1 MSDTTPDG
9 ISGAPLNANK
19 ADAQTSQGASRPARI
34 YVLKPFT
41 PAKVSPA
48 MDAGPGRSGA
58 PAPPASAL
66 IHQKSNS
73 GVEIEN
79 SDEKT
84 EAKPA
89 PQVARKPLPGRLRK
103 KSFSIEDRIRWMKN
117 KYGHEHLGFQT
128 LTVRENLTD
137 GRELNRRF
145 KSLTRNVFPR
155 LYEDWLR
162 VYERQKR
169 GAWHIHL
176 VVALKADIRT
186 GGNAQA
192 LDQLLKAKKDG
203 NISKAAYYAGLQKHA
218 SPALRA
224 IWKEYRRLCGLREF
238 KHRRE
243 SQGKRYY
250 KFDASHLLPVIGTPE
265 GLAAYVSKYISKGFE
280 NRRPEDKGMR
290 LVGCSKRVA
299 AACSE
304 RFTWAKGAGSL
315 WRLKMPI
322 LAGMIGFKTSDDF
335 ARRLGPKW
343 AYHVKPMVE
352 MLMLPYY
359 ADMKLAR
366 ADGWDLV
373 NVADGSPW
381 PWPDL
386 EVPTAQI
393 HEAQT
398 RAFSAVIDLLARKSG
413 RRWDKRQERERDR
426 VPVLKPSE
434 VQQSEFAG
442 LERPRIW
449 AD

>member
-1 MSDTTPDG
+1 MDTDKPK
-9 ISGAPLNANK
+9 PEVP
-19 ADAQTSQGASRPARI
+19 QGSAAKPPRI
-34 YVLKPFT
+34 YILKPFT
-41 PAKVSPA
+41 PPPKSPT
-48 MDAGPGRSGA
+48 MDVGPGRSG
-58 PAPPASAL
+58 PPGPPASAL

-73 GVEIEN
+73 GVEIEI
-79 SDEKT
+79 SEQKT

-89 PQVARKPLPGRLRK
+89 PNQLWKPLPARLRK
-103 KSFSIEDRIRWMKN
+103 KSFSIEDRIRWMKEIH
-117 KYGHEHLGFQT
+117 GHNHLGFQT

-176 VVALKADIRT
+176 VVALKIDIRT
-186 GGNAQA
+186 GSNAEA

-203 NISKAAYYAGLQKHA
+203 QISKAAYYAGLQKHA
-218 SPALRA
+218 SPALRG

-243 SQGKRYY
+243 SKGKRYY
-250 KFDASHLLPVIGTPE
+250 KFDASHLLPVIGSSE
-265 GLAAYVSKYISKGFE
+265 GLAAYVSKYIGKGFE

-290 LVGCSKRVA
+290 LVGCSKRVN

-315 WRLKMPI
+315 WRRKMPI
-322 LAGMIGFKTSDDF
+322 LAGMLRFTSSEDF
-335 ARRLGPKW
+335 ANRLGPKW
-343 AYHVKPMVE
+343 AYHIKPMVE
-352 MLMLPYY
+352 ILMLPYY
-359 ADMKLAR
+359 PDMKLAR

-386 EVPTAQI
+386 EVPKALVQ
-393 HEAQT
+393 EAQT
-398 RAFSAVIDLLARKSG
+398 RAFVAVTNLLTRKSG
-413 RRWDKRQERERDR
+413 RLPDQRQERERKR
-426 VPVLKPSE
+426 VSISKPSE
-434 VQQSEFAG
+434 KPSELQQSEFAA
-442 LERPRIW
+442 LETPRVW